1 MRNVV
6 IAFANQKGG
15 VAKTTTVAELGEL
28 ISQQLGKK
36 VLMIDMDPQSSL
48 TQIRGDLPQLTHSGV
63 PNMTQ
68 VMLRQASLKEAIVP
82 VKKNLWLAPT
92 TLELSDAELSLVQA
106 TLRELVLRDALQTL
120 KEDPD
125 LDFDYILID
134 CPPSRGLLTVNA
146 LSAAED
152 VVIPVQAEY
161 QALLGRQ
168 LVKNTI
174 SQVQSQINK
183 NLKIYGYVVTMTQHT
198 LQSNE
203 AYEVLKE
210 DPIPILADI
219 PRSVKVAD
227 ASVSQISTYE
237 MDKTNASGLA
247 YLELAKKVV
256 KEV

>member
-1 MRNVV
+1 MKTTV

-15 VAKTTTVAELGEL
+15 VAKTTTVAELGDIL
-28 ISQQLGKK
+28 SQHLGKK
-36 VLMIDMDPQSSL
+36 VLMVDMDPQSSL
-48 TQIRGDLPQLTHSGV
+48 TQIRGDLPQLTRSAV

-68 VMLRQASLKEAIVP
+68 VMLRKASIREAIVP
-82 VKKNLWLAPT
+82 IKENLWLAPT
-92 TLELSDAELSLVQA
+92 TLELSDAELSLVQM
-106 TLRELVLRDALQTL
+106 TLRELVLRDALKTL
-120 KEDPD
+120 MEDPD
-125 LDFDYILID
+125 FHFDYILID

-146 LSAAED
+146 LSAADE

-203 AYEVLKE
+203 AYQVLE
-210 DPIPILADI
+210 DDSIQILQTFPGRLKSPMPA
-219 PRSVKVAD
+219 
-227 ASVSQISTYE
+227 
-237 MDKTNASGLA
+237 
-247 YLELAKKVV
+247 
-256 KEV
+256 